1 MSSFPTCQIFRPSFA
16 HESVFR
22 IPLGNRHLLRHEGD
36 AIGQL
41 SELVLVRADNLQIP
55 RLVEGLA
62 DLLRAVETQFRHAVI
77 WSRNSQRSRVF
88 DDMALH
94 IFPDMAHEFGDALDE

>member
-1 MSSFPTCQIFRPSFA
+1 MSSFSTCQIFRPSFA
-16 HESVFR
+16 RESVFR

-55 RLVEGLA
+55 RLVEGLS
-62 DLLRAVETQFRHAVI
+62 DLLPAIEPQFRHAVVA
-77 WSRNSQRSRVF
+77 SRNADRDRGF
-88 DDMALH
+88 DAVVLH
-94 IFPDMAHEFGDALDE
+94 ILPYMTHEFL